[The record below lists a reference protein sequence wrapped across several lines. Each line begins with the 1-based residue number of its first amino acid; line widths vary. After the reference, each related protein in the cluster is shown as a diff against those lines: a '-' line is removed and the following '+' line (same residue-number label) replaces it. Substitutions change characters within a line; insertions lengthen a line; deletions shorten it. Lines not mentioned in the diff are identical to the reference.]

1 MQLTRNKS
9 RYSPSLDITPL
20 IDVVF
25 LLLVFL
31 LLTMT
36 FSEDKTE
43 VEEAIIDI
51 ELAQSSTT
59 PEQKPVEALTL
70 LIDEKGTLYQSDAPT
85 PKTQEDLKLYLSE
98 KLLKTPDM
106 LVNVK
111 ADHRAKHGQV
121 IHALDILKELGIKRV
136 HLVIEKP
143 KEP

>member
-36 FSEDKTE
+36 FSEDKSE

-59 PEQKPVEALTL
+59 QEEKPTESLTL
-70 LIDEKGTLYQSDAPT
+70 LIDEKGTLYRSDAPLANT
-85 PKTQEDLKLYLSE
+85 KDELRLYLSE

-111 ADHRAKHGQV
+111 ADHRAQHGQV
-121 IHALDILKELGIKRV
+121 IHALDLLKELGIKRV
-136 HLVIEKP
+136 HLVIEKT